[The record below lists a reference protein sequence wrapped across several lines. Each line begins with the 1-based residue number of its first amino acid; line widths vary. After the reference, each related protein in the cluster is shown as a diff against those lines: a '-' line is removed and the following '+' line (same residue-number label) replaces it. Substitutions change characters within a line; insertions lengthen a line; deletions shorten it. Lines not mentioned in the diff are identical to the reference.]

1 MKLVVVALFNLSLS
15 TSSVW
20 SPLKWFC
27 VLQDPAAFARVWAE
41 VADDV
46 VPIGE
51 TGHGSLSGA
60 GPGQVAALAAQFGAL
75 RERVARAAKK
85 AEKAQKVHSTSP
97 TSPNSRIMS
106 RS

>member
-1 MKLVVVALFNLSLS
+1 M
-15 TSSVW
+15 
-20 SPLKWFC
+20 KWFC

>member
-1 MKLVVVALFNLSLS
+1 MVVR
-15 TSSVW
+15 
-20 SPLKWFC
+20 
-27 VLQDPAAFARVWAE
+27 QDPAAFARVWAE

-85 AEKAQKVHSTSP
+85 AEKAQKVLPRLPH
-97 TSPNSRIMS
+97 TSPNSHLES
-106 RS
+106 CQGADVSAVVVCDSGRSC